1 MLTRQAREFERQ
13 AQSIELGN
21 LQNLLSKVENLEL
34 ELVEEGVISDEGYYS
49 DKIGEIKETIYK
61 IIQHNKIDMGAGFQG
76 NVVSDGMSGFRG

>member
-1 MLTRQAREFERQ
+1 MLIRQVRELEKQ

-21 LQNLLSKVENLEL
+21 LQNLLSKIEDLEL

-61 IIQHNKIDMGAGFQG
+61 IIRYNQINK
-76 NVVSDGMSGFRG
+76 